1 MLVRDMIKAIANKE
15 MKVQDLEGRY
25 GFSDRTISTR
35 IKNLGFKWNATEGR
49 YDFVGTDE
57 SVYDLAIDEVFK
69 KAIRSKKSPSTNSK
83 SIAKREVKKASKEVA
98 STVQLTPEI
107 TSDKASKKDIKNTMD
122 NIDILLSGKKAKK
135 EYRGY
140 YFDAD
145 VLAVIDSVDSG
156 IKSELIN
163 ECLRKV
169 FKEKGLL

>member
-15 MKVQDLEGRY
+15 MKVQDLEEKY
-25 GFSDRTISTR
+25 GFSDRTVGTR
-35 IKNLGFKWNATEGR
+35 IKNLGFKWDAKEGR
-49 YDFVGTDE
+49 YDFVGDDE
-57 SVYDLAIDEVFK
+57 SVYDLAVDEVFK
-69 KAIRSKKSPSTNSK
+69 KNIRSKKSPSTNSK
-83 SIAKREVKKASKEVA
+83 TIAKKEVNKASKEVA
-98 STVQLTPEI
+98 STVQSTPEI
-107 TSDKASKKDIKNTMD
+107 TSKKAINKTINNNSDA
-122 NIDILLSGKKAKK
+122 IDMLLSGKKAKK

>member
-15 MKVQDLEGRY
+15 MKVQDLEGKY

-69 KAIRSKKSPSTNSK
+69 KAIRSKKSSSTSK
-83 SIAKREVKKASKEVA
+83 SIAKKEVKKASKEVA
-98 STVQLTPEI
+98 STVQSTPEI
-107 TSDKASKKDIKNTMD
+107 TSKKTSKKTINNDSD
-122 NIDILLSGKKAKK
+122 AIDMLLAGKKAKK

-140 YFDAD
+140 YFDSD
-145 VLAVIDSVDSG
+145 VLGVIDSVDSG

-169 FKEKGLL
+169 FREKGLL